1 MDARQVSLL
10 TDWLGID
17 GFAWPWLL
25 LAIPLPWLVHVLMPV
40 RANPQPALRVPW
52 GERLRR
58 VASGGVRQAGARG
71 FPWLAMLAWSLLCI
85 AASRPQVL
93 GPPVAPP
100 QVGRDMMLAVD
111 LSASMGEEDMELG
124 GRLVDRL
131 TAAKAVLVDFLDRRV
146 GDRIGLVVFGDRAFA
161 LAPLTLDRDSVR
173 QQLDASV
180 VGLAG
185 RATALGDAIALSTKR
200 LQQQPTEQP
209 ASKQHVLIV
218 LTDGVNTAGVLEPAK
233 AAQIARDSGVRIH
246 AIAFGGEGG
255 GALSVFG
262 LQLPT
267 GGDEVDEAGLQ
278 KIAQLT
284 GGRFFRARDTQALAG
299 IYAEIDALEP
309 VRRQGQVVRPKIE
322 RYPWPLGI
330 ALAIGGLA
338 LLLRRRA

>member
-1 MDARQVSLL
+1 VTLL
-10 TDWLGID
+10 AEWLGID

-25 LAIPLPWLVHVLMPV
+25 LAVPLPWLVHTLLPA
-40 RANPQPALRVPW
+40 RRSQLAALRVPW
-52 GERLRR
+52 GERLRK
-58 VASGGVRQAGARG
+58 VASGGVLQASPRG
-71 FPWLAMLAWSLLCI
+71 FPWLAMLAWCLLCV
-85 AASRPQVL
+85 AAARPQQL
-93 GPPVAPP
+93 GPPIAPP

-131 TAAKAVLVDFLDRRV
+131 TAAKAVLADFLDRRV

-161 LAPLTLDRDSVR
+161 LTPLTLDRDSVR

-200 LQQQPTEQP
+200 LQQQRTEQR
-209 ASKQHVLIV
+209 VLIV

-233 AAQIARDSGVRIH
+233 AAQIARDAGVRIH

-255 GALSVFG
+255 GALSLFG
-262 LQLPT
+262 LRLPT

-284 GGRFFRARDTQALAG
+284 GGRFFRARDTEALTG
-299 IYAEIDALEP
+299 IYAEIDTLEP
-309 VRRQGQVVRPKIE
+309 VQRQGQVVRPKIE
-322 RYPWPLGI
+322 RYPWPLGL
-330 ALAIGGLA
+330 ALAVGALA
-338 LLLRRRA
+338 LLLRRRG

>member
-1 MDARQVSLL
+1 MSLL
-10 TDWLGID
+10 AEWLGID

-25 LAIPLPWLVHVLMPV
+25 LAIPLPWLVRALMPAS
-40 RANPQPALRVPW
+40 ANTQPALRVPW

-58 VASGGVRQAGARG
+58 VASGGMLQAGGRG
-71 FPWLAMLAWSLLCI
+71 FPWLAMLAWSLLCV
-85 AASRPQVL
+85 AAARPQVL
-93 GPPVAPP
+93 GPAVAPP

-131 TAAKAVLVDFLDRRV
+131 TAAKAVLADFLDRRT

-173 QQLDASV
+173 QQLEASV

-200 LQQQPTEQP
+200 LQQQDTEQR
-209 ASKQHVLIV
+209 VLIV

-233 AAQIARDSGVRIH
+233 AAQIARDAGVRLH

-278 KIAQLT
+278 KIATLT
-284 GGRFFRARDTQALAG
+284 GGRFFRARDTRALAG

-309 VRRQGQVVRPKIE
+309 VKRQGQAVRPRIE
-322 RYPWPLGI
+322 RYPWPLGL
-330 ALAIGGLA
+330 ALTVGVLS
-338 LLLRRRA
+338 LLLRRRT

>member
-1 MDARQVSLL
+1 
-10 TDWLGID
+10 
-17 GFAWPWLL
+17 
-25 LAIPLPWLVHVLMPV
+25 
-40 RANPQPALRVPW
+40 VPW
-52 GERLRR
+52 GERLRK
-58 VASGGVRQAGARG
+58 VASGGLLQATSRS
-71 FPWLAMLAWSLLCI
+71 FPWLAMLAWSLLCV
-85 AASRPQVL
+85 AAARPQDL
-93 GPPVAPP
+93 GPPIAPP

-131 TAAKAVLVDFLDRRV
+131 TAAKAVLADFLDRRV

-161 LAPLTLDRDSVR
+161 LTPLTLDRDSVR

-200 LQQQPTEQP
+200 LQQQETEQR
-209 ASKQHVLIV
+209 VLIV

-233 AAQIARDSGVRIH
+233 AAQIARDAGVRIH

-262 LQLPT
+262 FSLPT

-284 GGRFFRARDTQALAG
+284 GGRFFRARDTEALAG

-309 VRRQGQVVRPKIE
+309 VKRQGQAVRPKIE
-322 RYPWPLGI
+322 RYPWPLGL
-330 ALAIGGLA
+330 ALAVGVLA
-338 LLLRRRA
+338 LLLRRRG

>member
-1 MDARQVSLL
+1 MSLL
-10 TDWLGID
+10 VDWLGID
-17 GFAWPWLL
+17 GFAWPWLM
-25 LAIPLPWLVHVLMPV
+25 LAIPVPWVVRALLPA

-58 VASGGVRQAGARG
+58 VASGGVLQASARG
-71 FPWLAMLAWSLLCI
+71 FPWLAMLAWSLLCV
-85 AASRPQVL
+85 AAARPLVL
-93 GPPVAPP
+93 GPAVAPP

-124 GRLVDRL
+124 GRVVDRL
-131 TAAKAVLVDFLDRRV
+131 TAAKAVLADFLNRRV

-173 QQLDASV
+173 QQLDTSV

-185 RATALGDAIALSTKR
+185 RATALGDAIGLSTKR
-200 LQQQPTEQP
+200 LQQQRTEQR
-209 ASKQHVLIV
+209 VLIV
-218 LTDGVNTAGVLEPAK
+218 LTDGVNTAGVLEPDK

-246 AIAFGGEGG
+246 AIAFGGDGG

-278 KIAQLT
+278 KIAKLT

-309 VRRQGQVVRPKIE
+309 VKRQGQAVRPKIE
-322 RYPWPLGI
+322 RYPWPLGL
-330 ALAIGGLA
+330 ALAAGVLA
-338 LLLRRRA
+338 LLLRRRT

>member
-1 MDARQVSLL
+1 MSLL
-10 TDWLGID
+10 PAWLVVD

-25 LAIPLPWLVHVLMPV
+25 AAIPLPWLVHALLPARPSQV
-40 RANPQPALRVPW
+40 PALRVPW
-52 GERLRR
+52 GERLRK
-58 VASGGVRQAGARG
+58 VASGGLLQATSRS
-71 FPWLAMLAWSLLCI
+71 FPWLAMLAWSLLCV
-85 AASRPQVL
+85 AAARPQDL
-93 GPPVAPP
+93 GPPIAPP

-131 TAAKAVLVDFLDRRV
+131 TAAKAVLADFLDRRV

-161 LAPLTLDRDSVR
+161 LTPLTLVRDSVR

-200 LQQQPTEQP
+200 LQQQETEQR
-209 ASKQHVLIV
+209 VLIV

-233 AAQIARDSGVRIH
+233 AAQIARDAGVRIH

-262 LQLPT
+262 FSLPT

-284 GGRFFRARDTQALAG
+284 GGRFFRARDTEALAG

-309 VRRQGQVVRPKIE
+309 VKRQGQAVRPKIE
-322 RYPWPLGI
+322 RYPWPLGL
-330 ALAIGGLA
+330 ALAVGVLA
-338 LLLRRRA
+338 LLLRRRG

>member
-1 MDARQVSLL
+1 MSLL
-10 TDWLGID
+10 PAWLVVD

-25 LAIPLPWLVHVLMPV
+25 AAIPLPWLVHALLPARPSQV
-40 RANPQPALRVPW
+40 PALRVPW
-52 GERLRR
+52 GERLRK
-58 VASGGVRQAGARG
+58 VASGGLLQVTSRS
-71 FPWLAMLAWSLLCI
+71 FPWLAMLAWSLLCV
-85 AASRPQVL
+85 AAARPQDL
-93 GPPVAPP
+93 GPPIAPP

-131 TAAKAVLVDFLDRRV
+131 TAAKAVLADFLDRRV

-161 LAPLTLDRDSVR
+161 LTPLTLDRDSVR

-200 LQQQPTEQP
+200 LQQQETEQR
-209 ASKQHVLIV
+209 VLIV

-233 AAQIARDSGVRIH
+233 AAQIARDAGVRIH

-262 LQLPT
+262 FSLPT

-284 GGRFFRARDTQALAG
+284 GGRFFRARDTEALAG

-309 VRRQGQVVRPKIE
+309 VKRQGQAVRPKIE
-322 RYPWPLGI
+322 RYPWPLGL
-330 ALAIGGLA
+330 ALAVGVLA
-338 LLLRRRA
+338 LLLRRRG

>member
-1 MDARQVSLL
+1 VSLL
-10 TDWLGID
+10 PTWLAAD

-25 LAIPLPWLVHVLMPV
+25 LAIPLPWLVHALLPARPSQV
-40 RANPQPALRVPW
+40 PALRVPW
-52 GERLRR
+52 GERLRK
-58 VASGGVRQAGARG
+58 VASGGLLQAGPRG
-71 FPWLAMLAWSLLCI
+71 FPWMAMLAWALLCV
-85 AASRPQVL
+85 AAARPQEL
-93 GPPVAPP
+93 GPAIAPP

-131 TAAKAVLVDFLDRRV
+131 TAAKAVLADFLDRRAGRGMGRV
-146 GDRIGLVVFGDRAFA
+146 GWGASA
-161 LAPLTLDRDSVR
+161 LAVRPLAVDRDGVR
-173 QQLDASV
+173 QQLEASG

-200 LQQQPTEQP
+200 LQQQRTEQR
-209 ASKQHVLIV
+209 VLIV

-233 AAQIARDSGVRIH
+233 AAQIARDAGVRIH

-262 LQLPT
+262 FSLPT

-284 GGRFFRARDTQALAG
+284 GGRFFRARDTEALAG

-309 VRRQGQVVRPKIE
+309 IKRQGQAVRPKIE
-322 RYPWPLGI
+322 RYPWPLGL
-330 ALAIGGLA
+330 ALAVGALA

>member
-1 MDARQVSLL
+1 VSLL
-10 TDWLGID
+10 PTWLAMD
-17 GFAWPWLL
+17 SFAWPWLL
-25 LAIPLPWLVHVLMPV
+25 LAIPLPWLVHAMVPA
-40 RANPQPALRVPW
+40 RASQVPALRVPW
-52 GERLRR
+52 GERLRK
-58 VASGGVRQAGARG
+58 VASGGLLQATSRG
-71 FPWLAMLAWSLLCI
+71 FPWLAMLAWMLLCV
-85 AASRPQVL
+85 AAARPQDL
-93 GPPVAPP
+93 GPPIAPP

-111 LSASMGEEDMELG
+111 LSASMGEQDMELG

-131 TAAKAVLVDFLDRRV
+131 TAAKAVLADFLDRRV

-185 RATALGDAIALSTKR
+185 RATALGDGIALSTKR
-200 LQQQPTEQP
+200 LQQQETEQR
-209 ASKQHVLIV
+209 VLIV

-233 AAQIARDSGVRIH
+233 AAQIARDAGVRIH

-262 LQLPT
+262 FSLPT

-284 GGRFFRARDTQALAG
+284 GGRFFRARDTEALAG
-299 IYAEIDALEP
+299 IYVEIDALEP
-309 VRRQGQVVRPKIE
+309 VKRQGQAVRPKIE
-322 RYPWPLGI
+322 RYPWPLGV
-330 ALAIGGLA
+330 ALAVGMLA

>member
-1 MDARQVSLL
+1 MSLL
-10 TDWLGID
+10 VDWLGID
-17 GFAWPWLL
+17 GFAWPWLM
-25 LAIPLPWLVHVLMPV
+25 LAIPVPLVVRAVLPA

-58 VASGGVRQAGARG
+58 VASGGMLQAGGRG
-71 FPWLAMLAWSLLCI
+71 FPWLAMLAWSLLCV
-85 AASRPQVL
+85 AAARPQDL
-93 GPPVAPP
+93 GPPIAPP

-111 LSASMGEEDMELG
+111 LSASMGEEDMEFG

-131 TAAKAVLVDFLDRRV
+131 TAAKAVLADFLDRRV

-161 LAPLTLDRDSVR
+161 LTPLTLDRDSVR

-200 LQQQPTEQP
+200 LQQQRTEQR
-209 ASKQHVLIV
+209 AEKEHVLIV

-233 AAQIARDSGVRIH
+233 AAQIARDTGVRIH

-278 KIAQLT
+278 RIAKLT
-284 GGRFFRARDTQALAG
+284 GGRFFRARDTEALAG

-309 VRRQGQVVRPKIE
+309 VQRQGQAVRPRIE
-322 RYPWPLGI
+322 RYPWPLGL
-330 ALAIGGLA
+330 ALALGVLA
-338 LLLRRRA
+338 LLLRRRG